1 MHSVQEVLE
10 ALGRIPAVLSVEL
23 LKNEDQSIELN
34 PNIIQNLLKNREKIT
49 LIGKNG
55 CAILFEKNSSIL
67 LIRAESKVNLGA
79 IDLVLD
85 SIE

>member
-1 MHSVQEVLE
+1 MQEVVE
-10 ALGRIPAVLSVEL
+10 ALERIPAVLSVEL
-23 LKNEDQSIELN
+23 LKDKNQSIELDT
-34 PNIIQNLLKNREKIT
+34 NIIQRLLKNREKIT

-55 CAILFEKNSSIL
+55 CAILVEKNSSIL
-67 LIRAESKVNLGA
+67 LIHSESKVNLGA

>member
-1 MHSVQEVLE
+1 MQEIVE
-10 ALGRIPAVLSVEL
+10 ALERIPAVLSVEL
-23 LKNEDQSIELN
+23 LKDKNQSIELD
-34 PNIIQNLLKNREKIT
+34 PNIIQRLLKNREKIT

-55 CAILFEKNSSIL
+55 CAILVEKNSSIL
-67 LIRAESKVNLGA
+67 LIHSESKVNLGA

>member
-1 MHSVQEVLE
+1 MQEVVE
-10 ALGRIPAVLSVEL
+10 ALERIPAVLSVEL
-23 LKNEDQSIELN
+23 LKDKNQSIELD
-34 PNIIQNLLKNREKIT
+34 PNIIQRLLKNREKIT

-67 LIRAESKVNLGA
+67 LIRSESKVNLGA

>member
-1 MHSVQEVLE
+1 MQEVVE
-10 ALGRIPAVLSVEL
+10 ALERIPAVLSVEL
-23 LKNEDQSIELN
+23 LKDENKSIELN

-67 LIRAESKVNLGA
+67 LIRSESKVNLGA

>member
-1 MHSVQEVLE
+1 MQEVVKALE
-10 ALGRIPAVLSVEL
+10 RIPAVLSVEL
-23 LKNEDQSIELN
+23 LKDENQSIELN

-67 LIRAESKVNLGA
+67 LIRSESNVNLGA

>member
-1 MHSVQEVLE
+1 MQEVVE
-10 ALGRIPAVLSVEL
+10 ALVRIPAVLSVEL
-23 LKNEDQSIELN
+23 LKDENQSIELD
-34 PNIIQNLLKNREKIT
+34 PNVIQHLLKNREKIT

-67 LIRAESKVNLGA
+67 LIRSESNVNLGA

>member
-1 MHSVQEVLE
+1 MQEVVE
-10 ALGRIPAVLSVEL
+10 ALVRIPAVLSVEL
-23 LKNEDQSIELN
+23 LKDENQSIELD
-34 PNIIQNLLKNREKIT
+34 PNIIQHLLKNREKIT

-67 LIRAESKVNLGA
+67 LIRSESNVNLGA

>member
-1 MHSVQEVLE
+1 MQEVVDALE
-10 ALGRIPAVLSVEL
+10 RIPAVLSVEL
-23 LKNEDQSIELN
+23 LKDENQSIELN

-67 LIRAESKVNLGA
+67 LIRSESNVNLGA

>member
-1 MHSVQEVLE
+1 MQEVVE
-10 ALGRIPAVLSVEL
+10 ALERIPAVLSVEL
-23 LKNEDQSIELN
+23 LKDKNQSIELE
-34 PNIIQNLLKNREKIT
+34 PNIIQHLLKNREKIT

-67 LIRAESKVNLGA
+67 LIRSESNVNLGA

>member
-1 MHSVQEVLE
+1 MQEVVE
-10 ALGRIPAVLSVEL
+10 ALERIPAVLSVEL
-23 LKNEDQSIELN
+23 LKDKNKSIELD
-34 PNIIQNLLKNREKIT
+34 PNIIQRLLKNREKIT

-55 CAILFEKNSSIL
+55 CAILVEKNSSIL
-67 LIRAESKVNLGA
+67 LIHSESKVNLGA

>member
-1 MHSVQEVLE
+1 MQEVVE
-10 ALGRIPAVLSVEL
+10 ALERIPAVLSVEL
-23 LKNEDQSIELN
+23 LKDKNQSIELE
-34 PNIIQNLLKNREKIT
+34 PNIIQHLLKNREKIT

-67 LIRAESKVNLGA
+67 LIRSESKVNFGA

>member
-1 MHSVQEVLE
+1 MQEVVE
-10 ALGRIPAVLSVEL
+10 ALERIPAVLSVEL
-23 LKNEDQSIELN
+23 LKDENQSLELN
-34 PNIIQNLLKNREKIT
+34 PVIVQNLLKNREKIT

-67 LIRAESKVNLGA
+67 LIRSESKVNLGA

>member
-1 MHSVQEVLE
+1 MQEVVKALE
-10 ALGRIPAVLSVEL
+10 RIPAVLSVEL
-23 LKNEDQSIELN
+23 LKDENQSIEFN
-34 PNIIQNLLKNREKIT
+34 PNIIQHLLKNREKIT

-67 LIRAESKVNLGA
+67 LIRSEPNVNLGA

>member
-1 MHSVQEVLE
+1 MQEVVKALE
-10 ALGRIPAVLSVEL
+10 RIPAVLSVEL
-23 LKNEDQSIELN
+23 LKDENQSIELD
-34 PNIIQNLLKNREKIT
+34 PHIIQHLLKNREKIT

-67 LIRAESKVNLGA
+67 LIRSESKVNLGA

>member
-1 MHSVQEVLE
+1 MQDTLE
-10 ALGRIPAVLSVEL
+10 ALRKIPHVTTVHLLSEG
-23 LKNEDQSIELN
+23 ETHPEIEFKALET
-34 PNIIQNLLKNREKIT
+34 IMSKKKQLS

-55 CAILFEKNSSIL
+55 CAILYATNGSIV
-67 LIRAESKVNLGA
+67 LIKSDANVNLGA

>member
-1 MHSVQEVLE
+1 MQEVVE
-10 ALGRIPAVLSVEL
+10 ALERIPAVLSVEL
-23 LKNEDQSIELN
+23 LKDENQSLELN
-34 PNIIQNLLKNREKIT
+34 PVIVQNLLKNREKIT

-67 LIRAESKVNLGA
+67 LIRSESNVNLGA

>member
-1 MHSVQEVLE
+1 MQEVVE
-10 ALGRIPAVLSVEL
+10 ALERIPAVLSVEL
-23 LKNEDQSIELN
+23 LKDKNQSIELE

-67 LIRAESKVNLGA
+67 LIRSESNVNLGA

>member
-1 MHSVQEVLE
+1 MQEVVE
-10 ALGRIPAVLSVEL
+10 ALERIPAVLSVEL

-67 LIRAESKVNLGA
+67 LIRSESKVNLGA

>member
-1 MHSVQEVLE
+1 VQEVVE
-10 ALGRIPAVLSVEL
+10 ALERIPAVLSVEL
-23 LKNEDQSIELN
+23 LKDENQSLELN
-34 PNIIQNLLKNREKIT
+34 PVIVQNLLKNREKIT

-67 LIRAESKVNLGA
+67 LIRSESKVNLGA

>member
-1 MHSVQEVLE
+1 MQEVVE
-10 ALGRIPAVLSVEL
+10 ALERIPAVLSVEL
-23 LKNEDQSIELN
+23 LKDENQSIELN

-67 LIRAESKVNLGA
+67 LIRSESNVNLGA

>member
-1 MHSVQEVLE
+1 MQEVVE
-10 ALGRIPAVLSVEL
+10 ALERIPAVLSVEL
-23 LKNEDQSIELN
+23 LKDRNQSIELE
-34 PNIIQNLLKNREKIT
+34 PNIIQHLLKNREKIT

-67 LIRAESKVNLGA
+67 LIRSESKVNLGA

>member
-1 MHSVQEVLE
+1 MQEVVDALE
-10 ALGRIPAVLSVEL
+10 RIPAVLSVEL
-23 LKNEDQSIELN
+23 LKDENQSIELN

-49 LIGKNG
+49 LIGKKG

-67 LIRAESKVNLGA
+67 LIRSESNVNLGA

>member
-1 MHSVQEVLE
+1 MQEVVE
-10 ALGRIPAVLSVEL
+10 ALQRIPAVLSVEL
-23 LKNEDQSIELN
+23 LKDKNQSIELE
-34 PNIIQNLLKNREKIT
+34 PNIIQHLLKNREKIT

-67 LIRAESKVNLGA
+67 LIRSESNVNLGA

>member
-1 MHSVQEVLE
+1 MQEVVE
-10 ALGRIPAVLSVEL
+10 ALVRIPAVLSVEL
-23 LKNEDQSIELN
+23 LKDENQSIELN

-67 LIRAESKVNLGA
+67 LIRSESNVNLGA

>member
-1 MHSVQEVLE
+1 VQEVVE
-10 ALGRIPAVLSVEL
+10 ALERIPAVLSVEL
-23 LKNEDQSIELN
+23 LKDKNQSIELE
-34 PNIIQNLLKNREKIT
+34 PNIIQHLLKNREKIT

-67 LIRAESKVNLGA
+67 LIRSESKVNLGA

>member
-1 MHSVQEVLE
+1 MQEVVE
-10 ALGRIPAVLSVEL
+10 ALERIPAVLSVEL

>member
-1 MHSVQEVLE
+1 MQEVVE
-10 ALGRIPAVLSVEL
+10 ALERIPAVLSVEL
-23 LKNEDQSIELN
+23 LKDENQSIELN

-67 LIRAESKVNLGA
+67 LIRSESKVNLGA

>member
-1 MHSVQEVLE
+1 MQEVVE
-10 ALGRIPAVLSVEL
+10 ALERIPAVLSVEL
-23 LKNEDQSIELN
+23 LKDKNQSIELE
-34 PNIIQNLLKNREKIT
+34 PNIIQHLLKNREKIT